1 MCSAEGAQRE
11 DAEMTGRADGE
22 DSAAGDRTD
31 GAPAEERRGRVAHLG
46 LSLCV
51 LFLTGF
57 GGLIYEVVW
66 TRMLTLTFGGT
77 VLAACAVLCA
87 FMGGL
92 ALGSW
97 ASGRWADR
105 VRSPAL
111 VVAGVLVVLGGV
123 ALALIPFLS
132 WLRECYL
139 VAHGLVGRSLSAL
152 TGIRFVFSVL
162 VLVGPAALVA
172 AVFPLVT
179 KLTVAARGRVGQ
191 GAALA
196 YGIDTLGGVAGTAV
210 GGFVLL
216 PRLGVVRT
224 IAVAVCLNL
233 IGAGLALA
241 VHAWGL
247 RCEWGGDESEA
258 RPGRFSFPGVLL
270 SSRAAR
276 LLLVGFAVSGA
287 AALSYEVLLTKAL
300 MNILGMHAHAFTTML
315 SCFLFGLGAGSLLS
329 MWVLRE
335 RRTPLYPFALAEAGI
350 GLIGVSL
357 PVQFGL
363 LPGLISLL
371 QEQGMS
377 FWYGRVIVACAV
389 MLPATLLMGMTL
401 PLLLPVLTPGLR
413 RLGRSTGALYSANTL
428 GGVGGAFLSTFV
440 LLPFLG
446 FKGGMLVAGGL
457 NVLVALL
464 ALRYSGT
471 LSIRLRG
478 MAAALIVLAGA
489 QAARA
494 SAAQSLRPVLLI
506 RQLGRGG
513 GMEMRHYSEGAN
525 GTVAV
530 VRMADKRVGHRDEMW
545 VNGGSEG
552 GSDVQSLRGFQ
563 LLGHLPFLLH
573 PDAERRKRALVCAF
587 GMGIALGAVV
597 QDRSESVDCV
607 ELVREVLEAGRLF
620 GEYNHNA
627 LDSPKVNLYVEDA
640 RNFLLAT
647 ERTYDLVVAD
657 ATHPK
662 SGDSWMLY
670 TKEFYEDIEEVLADD
685 GVCAQWVP
693 MHGLSVTD
701 FWSIVRTFQSVF
713 PHTSLWS
720 PPGSSHTVL
729 VATPKPLRVD
739 FRRIAGRM
747 QEPALQA
754 DFEQAEFTDVYSVL
768 SCFVAGEDVLAATAA
783 QAPINTDDLSVVQYS
798 GGRSPSGTFP
808 DAYPQICAIK
818 ENVLRYS
825 VNLGETAAD
834 SARVAQRMTAA
845 HYASRLLRR
854 GLAIRTDGA
863 EGIPRAMPLFEAAY
877 RLNPNDRDLELLLG
891 LEEQRLREV
900 EGRKWRPRCSGTRL
914 RAERRRG

>member
-1 MCSAEGAQRE
+1 MHCPESRQRTA
-11 DAEMTGRADGE
+11 AEMIGRADANRPVPR
-22 DSAAGDRTD
+22 DSRHAGSARQH
-31 GAPAEERRGRVAHLG
+31 RHHVAHLR

-57 GGLIYEVVW
+57 SGLIYEIVW
-66 TRMLTLTFGGT
+66 ARTLTLTFGGT
-77 VLAACAVLCA
+77 VLAASAVLCA

-111 VVAGVLVVLGGV
+111 LLTGVLVVLGGV

-132 WLRECYL
+132 WLREFYV
-139 VAHGLVGRSLSAL
+139 VAHRLVGSSMYAL
-152 TGIRFVFSVL
+152 TGIRFILSVL

-172 AVFPLVT
+172 AVFPVVT
-179 KLTVAARGRVGQ
+179 KLTVAARGRIGQ

-196 YGIDTLGGVAGTAV
+196 YGIDTLGGVAGAAV
-210 GGFVLL
+210 GGFLLL
-216 PRLGVVRT
+216 PRVGVVRT

-233 IGAGLALA
+233 IAAGLAAALH
-241 VHAWGL
+241 VCGL
-247 RCEWGGDESEA
+247 RNDQVSEESEA
-258 RPGRFSFPGVLL
+258 GSRRVTSSGVPL
-270 SSRAAR
+270 SQKAAR
-276 LLLVGFAVSGA
+276 LLMFGFAVSGA

-329 MWVLRE
+329 MWALR
-335 RRTPLYPFALAEAGI
+335 RRTPLYLFALAEAGI
-350 GLIGVSL
+350 GLIGLSL
-357 PVQFGL
+357 PVQFAA
-363 LPGLISLL
+363 LPQLISLL
-371 QEQGMS
+371 QQQGLS
-377 FWYGRVIVACAV
+377 FWAGRAIIACAV
-389 MLPATLLMGMTL
+389 MLPATLLMGTTL
-401 PLLLPVLTPGLR
+401 PLLLPVLTPSLR
-413 RLGRSTGALYSANTL
+413 RLGRTTGALYSVNTL
-428 GGVGGAFLSTFV
+428 GGVAGVFLSTFV

-464 ALRYSGT
+464 ALHYSGT

-478 MAAALIVLAGA
+478 MAAVLIVLAGA
-489 QAARA
+489 QAART
-494 SAAQSLRPVLLI
+494 SAAQSLRPVLLM
-506 RQLGRGG
+506 RQVGRGG
-513 GMEMRHYSEGAN
+513 GVEMEIRHYSEGAN

-530 VRMADKRVGHRDEMW
+530 VRVTDKRVGYRDEMW

-563 LLGHLPFLLH
+563 LLGHLPFFLH
-573 PDAERRKRALVCAF
+573 PDPERPKRTLVCAF

-607 ELVREVLEAGRLF
+607 ELVPEVLEAARLF

-627 LDSPKVNLYVEDA
+627 LDSPKVNVHIEDA

-647 ERTYDLVVAD
+647 QRTYDVIVAD

-670 TKEFYEDIEEVLADD
+670 TREFYEDIEKVLAER

-720 PPGSSHTVL
+720 PPGSSHTVF
-729 VATPKPLRVD
+729 VGTSEPLRMD
-739 FRRIAGRM
+739 FQRIARCT
-747 QEPALQA
+747 QQPALQT

-768 SCFVAGEDVLAATAA
+768 SCFVAGEDVLAARAA
-783 QAPINTDDLSVVQYS
+783 HAPINTDDLSVVQYS
-798 GGRSPSGTFP
+798 GGKSPSGTFP

-818 ENVLRYS
+818 ENALPYS
-825 VNLGETAAD
+825 INLGDTAAQ
-834 SARVAQRMTAA
+834 SARVAQRITDA
-845 HYASRLLRR
+845 HHASKLLRR
-854 GLAIRTDGA
+854 GLVIRA
-863 EGIPRAMPLFEAAY
+863 EGGEEMPHATSFFETAH
-877 RLNPNDRDLELLLG
+877 RLNPNDRDLEVLLG
-891 LEEQRLREV
+891 LADRRLRQV
-900 EGRKWRPRCSGTRL
+900 AGPGGPP
-914 RAERRRG
+914 A